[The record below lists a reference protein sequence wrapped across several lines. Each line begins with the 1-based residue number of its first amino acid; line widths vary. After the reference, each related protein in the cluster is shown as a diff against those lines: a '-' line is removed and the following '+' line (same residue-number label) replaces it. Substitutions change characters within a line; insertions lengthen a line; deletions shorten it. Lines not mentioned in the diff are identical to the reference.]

1 MRQLVSS
8 TYDAIIIGSEL
19 GGLSCAAYLAM
30 HGQKVLVLEKDSVP
44 GGYATSFRRGDY
56 TFDST
61 LHMIAGVGK
70 GQYMYRFFE
79 WCGVADSIEFL
90 KLKHFARLVFPE
102 LDFRIPSG
110 NLEEFKTLLET
121 KFPNE
126 KGIRPLFKEMTRV
139 HDDIRKFVSSEAP
152 MWQQLPVFPF
162 KYRSLFPMLKKTV
175 RQLLDKY
182 INDDKLKAIL
192 LANYGFFGLP
202 PSRLNALAVYGNIT
216 YWTDGAYYPKG
227 GNQVIP
233 NAFADIIKDNNGE
246 IHLNS
251 QVISI
256 IIDNNKA
263 IGVTTKKGEEYFAKN
278 IISNASATET
288 FHSLIGDQKLPD
300 KFVARMDKMEPS
312 LSGFIVYLGLDENFK
327 AKLDNTEDYEIIVS
341 ETYDQ
346 DKDYEWILQCD
357 AEKASFFITLRSNI
371 DKSLALGNRF
381 VLSITQ
387 GQSYSHWKKFEAGYN
402 AGKKDEYDKEKDRFA
417 SILIKRAEKIIPEL
431 SNHIEVVESATPLT
445 LKRYTGNF
453 NGAFYGWANT
463 TSQFT
468 PMDRIAKNPIKNL
481 HLCSAWTFPGEGQA
495 TTVACGYRLG
505 KKLAGTHN

>member
-1 MRQLVSS
+1 VKKLGILSF
-8 TYDAIIIGSEL
+8 DAIIIGSGL
-19 GGLSCAAYLAM
+19 GGLSCGAYLAKY
-30 HGQKVLVLEKDSVP
+30 GQKVLVLEKHSVP
-44 GGYATSFRRGDY
+44 GGYASSFRKGDY

-70 GQYMYRFFE
+70 GQDMHRFFE

-90 KLKHFARLVFPE
+90 KLKHFTRLVFPE

-110 NLEEFKTLLET
+110 NLEEVITLLEAR
-121 KFPNE
+121 FPNE
-126 KGIRPLFKEMTRV
+126 KGIRSLFKEMTKI
-139 HDDIRKFVSSEAP
+139 HDDIRKFVFSDAP

-175 RQLLDKY
+175 RQLLDKH
-182 INDDKLKAIL
+182 IKDQRLKAIL

-202 PSRLNALAVYGNIT
+202 PSRLNALSVYGNIT
-216 YWTDGAYYPKG
+216 FWTDGAYYPKG

-233 NAFADIIKDNNGE
+233 NAFADIIKRNNGE

-251 QVISI
+251 QVTSI
-256 IIDNNKA
+256 ITDNNKA
-263 IGVTTKKGEEYFAKN
+263 LGVTTKKGEQYFAKN

-288 FHSLIGDQKLPD
+288 FHNLIGGQKLPA
-300 KFVARMDKMEPS
+300 KFIARMNKMETS
-312 LSGFIVYLGLDENFK
+312 TSGFIVYLGLDEAFK
-327 AKLDNTEDYEIIVS
+327 AKLNNTEDCEIIVS

-357 AEKASFFITLRSNI
+357 TEKASYFITLHSNI
-371 DKSLALGNRF
+371 DKSLASGNRF
-381 VLSITQ
+381 VLSLVQ
-387 GQSYSHWKKFEAGYN
+387 GQPYSYWKKFEAEYN
-402 AGKKDEYDKEKDRFA
+402 AGKKDEYNREKDRFA

-431 SNHIEVVESATPLT
+431 SAHIEVVESATPLT

-468 PMDRIAKNPIKNL
+468 PMDRMAKNPIKNL

-495 TTVACGYRLG
+495 TTVACGYRVGRQLIRE
-505 KKLAGTHN
+505 